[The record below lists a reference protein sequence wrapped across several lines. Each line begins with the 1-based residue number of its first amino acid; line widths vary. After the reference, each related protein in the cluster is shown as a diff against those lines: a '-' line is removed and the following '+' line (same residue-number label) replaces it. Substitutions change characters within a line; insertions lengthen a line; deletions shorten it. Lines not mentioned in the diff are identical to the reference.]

1 MAEILIGTV
10 SDFFARPMVAGLELS
25 SPLKIGDTIHI
36 KGHTTDSTM
45 TVDSM
50 QIDHAN
56 VSAANAGA
64 AVGIKLPDRAR
75 KGDAVF
81 IVTA

>member
-10 SDFFARPMVAGLELS
+10 IDFFARPMVAGLELS

-36 KGHTTDSTM
+36 KGHTTDITM

-50 QIDHAN
+50 QIDNAN
-56 VSAANAGA
+56 VTAANAGA

-75 KGDAVF
+75 KGDPVF